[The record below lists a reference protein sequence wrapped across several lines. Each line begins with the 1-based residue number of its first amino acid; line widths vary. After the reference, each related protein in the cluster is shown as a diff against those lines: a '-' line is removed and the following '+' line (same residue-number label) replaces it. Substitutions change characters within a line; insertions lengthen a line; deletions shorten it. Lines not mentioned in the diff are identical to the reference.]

1 VVDVRQ
7 AARHFHEPSLEAPDA
22 SYSCRTTDWD
32 ALYQTEMQRMGVTLT
47 AADEHDTA
55 HSEGE
60 SDWPDGY
67 ESEGDGWYT
76 TDDEGER

>member
-1 VVDVRQ
+1 
-7 AARHFHEPSLEAPDA
+7 
-22 SYSCRTTDWD
+22 
-32 ALYQTEMQRMGVTLT
+32 MGVTLP